1 MRMSLVSSP
10 TPWIAAALISLS
22 LGACGDKATDEDSGG
37 AADGATD
44 EGGADDS
51 SADDSSGGDDGTTDG
66 GATDGGATDGGVTD
80 GATDGGGTD
89 GATDGGGTD
98 GATDGA
104 TDGSGTDGATD
115 GSGTD
120 GSGTDG
126 GDGTTTGPDAVRG
139 GELFSTGCAGCHG
152 ADGDS
157 GYAPNLSVEVP
168 GMSESALR
176 TLIQSGQRSM
186 PAVYPDATD
195 AADVAA
201 YVMLTWG

>member
-1 MRMSLVSSP
+1 MSHVSSL

-22 LGACGDKATDEDSGG
+22 LGACGGKATDEDSGG
-37 AADGATD
+37 ASDGATD

-51 SADDSSGGDDGTTDG
+51 SADDSSGGDDGATDG
-66 GATDGGATDGGVTD
+66 GDDGATDGTD
-80 GATDGGGTD
+80 GATDGGGTDGATDDGGTD

-98 GATDGA
+98 GATD
-104 TDGSGTDGATD
+104 DG
-115 GSGTD
+115 GTD

-168 GMSESALR
+168 GMSESSLR

>member
-1 MRMSLVSSP
+1 MSHVSSLR
-10 TPWIAAALISLS
+10 PWIAAALISLS

-37 AADGATD
+37 ASDGATD

-51 SADDSSGGDDGTTDG
+51 SADDSSGGDDGATDG
-66 GATDGGATDGGVTD
+66 GDDGATDGTD

-98 GATDGA
+98 GATD
-104 TDGSGTDGATD
+104 DGGTDGATD
-115 GSGTD
+115 GGGTDGATDDGGTD

-168 GMSESALR
+168 GMSESSLR

-186 PAVYPDATD
+186 PAVYPDPTD

>member
-1 MRMSLVSSP
+1 MRMSHVSSLR
-10 TPWIAAALISLS
+10 PWIAAALISLS

-37 AADGATD
+37 ASDGATD

-51 SADDSSGGDDGTTDG
+51 SADDSSGGDDG
-66 GATDGGATDGGVTD
+66 ATDGGDD
-80 GATDGGGTD
+80 GATDGTD

-98 GATDGA
+98 GATD
-104 TDGSGTDGATD
+104 DG
-115 GSGTD
+115 GTD

-168 GMSESALR
+168 GMSESSLR